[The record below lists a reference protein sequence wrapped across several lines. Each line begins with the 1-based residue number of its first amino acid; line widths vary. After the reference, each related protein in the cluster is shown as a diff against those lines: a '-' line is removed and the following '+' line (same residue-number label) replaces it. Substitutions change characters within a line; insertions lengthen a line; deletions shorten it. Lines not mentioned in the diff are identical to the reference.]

1 MRTRI
6 LLLTIIMATSLVGCR
21 MWGVRG
27 NGNVNEEVRKV
38 ANFNKIYIGG
48 AFSVKIRIAEK
59 YSLKIS
65 AEENLLGLI
74 RTRVRGDIL
83 DIDTKKTLSPRKEVS
98 IYITTPD
105 LKYINCSGANNVYA
119 EGINSEYFEVNLSG
133 AGNVD
138 LAGKTKKFKAVISG
152 AGSLDAKQ
160 LKAEETKIKVSGA
173 ASADVFASKN
183 IDAEVSGVG
192 SIDYFGKPEKIRTN
206 ISGVGS
212 INQK

>member
-1 MRTRI
+1 
-6 LLLTIIMATSLVGCR
+6 

-38 ANFNKIYIGG
+38 ANFNKIYVGG

-83 DIDTKKTLSPRKEVS
+83 DNDTKKTLSPRKEVS

-105 LKYINCSGANNVYA
+105 LNYINSSGANNVYA
-119 EGINSEYFEVNLSG
+119 EGINSEYFEVNLRVQGMLIFQVKLKNSKLLSL
-133 AGNVD
+133 VREVWM
-138 LAGKTKKFKAVISG
+138 LKT
-152 AGSLDAKQ
+152 
-160 LKAEETKIKVSGA
+160 
-173 ASADVFASKN
+173 
-183 IDAEVSGVG
+183 
-192 SIDYFGKPEKIRTN
+192 
-206 ISGVGS
+206 
-212 INQK
+212 